1 MLNFHAYFAFF
12 FVPVYVVRYF
22 FSQFLVAVT
31 NCSECS
37 VRIFGSLQRIN
48 SCIIRCQAENQSSRE
63 LRLSSR
69 CETWQL
75 IFTAEFCNA
84 SCKFKNKQSH
94 PTLDLPLWLQFLKSK
109 QTAAAAWSD
118 WACVQRAD
126 PACSARKFTVGNFD
140 SLFLTNCT
148 LHPTPNIRLP
158 NFARNINWN

>member
-1 MLNFHAYFAFF
+1 MCCVGNNWVRDVMCHVTRRFPSIMYTSVGIYFCTREIPCVSFKLKCRQSRSDKALLSCDVQLCTA
-12 FVPVYVVRYF
+12 VPYAPQR
-22 FSQFLVAVT
+22 LAVT

-84 SCKFKNKQSH
+84 SCKFKDKQSH
-94 PTLDLPLWLQFLKSK
+94 PTLDLPL
-109 QTAAAAWSD
+109 
-118 WACVQRAD
+118 
-126 PACSARKFTVGNFD
+126 
-140 SLFLTNCT
+140 
-148 LHPTPNIRLP
+148 
-158 NFARNINWN
+158 